1 MTWTAVAIGGSA
13 VLGYVGSQQAAGKQA
28 GAAGQASQV
37 EQNMFNTTQG
47 NLAPWMNSGQ
57 SSLAELDR
65 LMGVGTTGAAGFD
78 AQAYLAANPDVAKS
92 GMDPYQHYL
101 HYGKSEGRQ
110 FTPTQTGGTGQAT
123 GSLTK
128 PFSLADFQ
136 ASPAYN
142 FNLEQGM
149 NAINKGAAARGNLY
163 APQTLQDLGKFAQGT
178 ASNEFQN
185 AFSNYNT
192 NQNNIFSRLQTLSG
206 QGANAATNLGG
217 FGAQTAGQIGGN
229 IIGAGNANAAGI
241 VGGANAINSGVGSYY
256 NNQLMQQ
263 VLAQQQ
269 QPTYVPGGNFS
280 NQG

>member
-1 MTWTAVAIGGSA
+1 MSWVAVAIGGSA
-13 VLGYVGSQQAAGKQA
+13 ILGYVGSQQASKRQA
-28 GAAGQASQV
+28 DSAGQASQV

-47 NLAPWMNSGQ
+47 NLNPWITQGQ
-57 SSLAELDR
+57 QSL
-65 LMGVGTTGAAGFD
+65 GQIG
-78 AQAYLAANPDVAKS
+78 Q
-92 GMDPYQHYL
+92 
-101 HYGKSEGRQ
+101 Q
-110 FTPTQTGGTGQAT
+110 F
-123 GSLTK
+123 GSVDSPGNK
-128 PFSLADFQ
+128 PFTLADFQ

-149 NAINKGAAARGNLY
+149 NAINKGASARGNLY

-206 QGANAATNLGG
+206 QGANAAANLGG

-229 IIGAGNANAAGI
+229 IIGAGNATAAGI

-263 VLAQQQ
+263 ILAQQQ
-269 QPTYVPGGNFS
+269 QPTYGVNAGGGAIFGGS
-280 NQG
+280 

>member
-1 MTWTAVAIGGSA
+1 MTWTAVAIGGAAVVGGVAANSA
-13 VLGYVGSQQAAGKQA
+13 ANKQA

-37 EQNMFNTTQG
+37 EQNMFNQTQG
-47 NLAPWMNSGQ
+47 NLQDWMNSGRQ
-57 SSLAELDR
+57 ANYTLQNL
-65 LMGVGTTGAAGFD
+65 LGLKTGSVDAGFD
-78 AQAYLAANPDVAKS
+78 QNAPLSKA
-92 GMDPYQHYL
+92 
-101 HYGKSEGRQ
+101 
-110 FTPTQTGGTGQAT
+110 
-123 GSLTK
+123 
-128 PFSLADFQ
+128 FSLQDFQ

-163 APQTLQDLGKFAQGT
+163 APQTLQDLGKFTQGT

-256 NNQLMQQ
+256 NQQLMQQ
-263 VLAQQQ
+263 ILAQQQ
-269 QPTYVPGGNFS
+269 QPTYAPGGNFS